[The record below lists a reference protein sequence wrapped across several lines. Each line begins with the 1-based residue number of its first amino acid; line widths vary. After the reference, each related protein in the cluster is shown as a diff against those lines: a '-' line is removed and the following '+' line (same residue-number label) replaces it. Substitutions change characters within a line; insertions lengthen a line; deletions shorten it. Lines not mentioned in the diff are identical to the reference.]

1 MSTDTP
7 LVHVDRRDDG
17 VALVT
22 LDNPKVNALSRELLR
37 QLEAAAGGL
46 AADPPGAVVVTGG
59 DRIFAAGA
67 DIAEFGGPE
76 EARAVGGGFRR
87 ALDAVAAIP
96 RCVIAAISGFA
107 LGGGCEL
114 ALACDLRIAS
124 ERAKLGQPEILL
136 GIIPGGGGTQRLA
149 RLVGPARAK
158 DLVLTGRQVAA
169 DEALRIGLVDEVVP
183 PDELH
188 PRAIALA
195 AELARGAVVAQEFA
209 KRAIDRGLEGP
220 LDAGLALEQDLFAE
234 VFATE
239 DARDRYG
246 VVPGARPRQGHVRR
260 PVGTG
265 GIDGWGPSAGA
276 GRLRRAALRR
286 AARAR
291 CLRCLRPL

>member
-1 MSTDTP
+1 MPTDTP

-22 LDNPKVNALSRELLR
+22 LDNPKVNALSRELLH
-37 QLEAAAGGL
+37 QLEAAAGDL
-46 AADPPGAVVVTGG
+46 TADPPGAVVVTGG

-96 RCVIAAISGFA
+96 RCVIGAISGFA

-158 DLVLTGRQVAA
+158 GLVLTGRQVAA
-169 DEALRIGLVDEVVP
+169 DEALRIGLVDELVS

-188 PRAIALA
+188 PRALGLA
-195 AELARGAVVAQEFA
+195 AELARGAVVAQGLS
-209 KRAIDRGLEGP
+209 KRAIDQGLDGT
-220 LDAGLALEQDLFAE
+220 LNAGLALEQDLFAE

-239 DARDRYG
+239 DARIG
-246 VVPGARPRQGHVRR
+246 VASFLEHGPGKATFVKR
-260 PVGTG
+260 
-265 GIDGWGPSAGA
+265 
-276 GRLRRAALRR
+276 
-286 AARAR
+286 
-291 CLRCLRPL
+291 